1 MCTYEKN
8 MAGLWKMT
16 KDAVELLS
24 EQVVTENNAVDLAKV
39 ASIQAMAIFNDNQG
53 WVRHVINKTGD
64 IIETKPVGGV
74 FKSAGTS
81 ISRGFIDIDMDADK
95 LFKFFI
101 SPEGYGLIDPD
112 SRPEEQAKYLQ
123 RFEGFKQNI
132 PGAKLEVANSF
143 LQLPINFK
151 GEREDT
157 PHVDITDDHFVML
170 YYVCDSDGDT
180 IIYNEQEKSDSYTV
194 QKRIT
199 PKQGRV
205 VLFDGSY
212 YHTAEQPINNI
223 RCVVN
228 YDLK

>member
-1 MCTYEKN
+1 MKN
-8 MAGLWKMT
+8 KILVLDNIIDLDYQNKIR
-16 KDAVELLS
+16 KILLS
-24 EQVVTENNAVDLAKV
+24 DYQYKGYEFPWYFTEDVTSHKDRNSQKRSAFFHGYVVSDDNTMGTIDSIFHYLFVSLIENAC
-39 ASIQAMAIFNDNQG
+39 
-53 WVRHVINKTGD
+53 NK
-64 IIETKPVGGV
+64 
-74 FKSAGTS
+74 
-81 ISRGFIDIDMDADK
+81 IDRK
-95 LFKFFI
+95 NVSVVK
-101 SPEGYGLIDPD
+101 G
-112 SRPEEQAKYLQ
+112 R
-123 RFEGFKQNI
+123 
-132 PGAKLEVANSF
+132 SF
-143 LQLPINFK
+143 LQLPINYK

-157 PHVDITDDHFVML
+157 PHVDIADDHFVML

-212 YHTAEQPINNI
+212 YHTAEQPLNSI

>member
-1 MCTYEKN
+1 M
-8 MAGLWKMT
+8 
-16 KDAVELLS
+16 KDKILVF
-24 EQVVTENNAVDLAKV
+24 D
-39 ASIQAMAIFNDNQG
+39 
-53 WVRHVINKTGD
+53 D
-64 IIETKPVGGV
+64 IIDLEYQERIKNILTGERT
-74 FKSAGTS
+74 F
-81 ISRGFIDIDMDADK
+81 
-95 LFKFFI
+95 
-101 SPEGYGLIDPD
+101 EGYFFPWYFTQDVTRQKDKNSQKRSAFFHGYVVSDDDDTMGTIDSPFHYLFVSLIENACNKIDRKNV
-112 SRPEEQAKYLQ
+112 SVIKGR
-123 RFEGFKQNI
+123 
-132 PGAKLEVANSF
+132 SF

-157 PHVDITDDHFVML
+157 PHVDIVDDHFVML

-212 YHTAEQPINNI
+212 YHTAEQPLNNI